1 MLTAREFLDREG
13 IYSRTGSRL
22 SMPQP
27 PQRITTAVRRSW
39 IFFELGDQPSILNRL
54 TQHA

>member
-13 IYSRTGSRL
+13 VHSRTGSRL
-22 SMPQP
+22 SMPPP

-39 IFFELGDQPSILNRL
+39 IFFELGDQPSTLNRL
-54 TQHA
+54 TQYA